1 MNIAK
6 TTDYK
11 DIVTVF
17 QDKRKLFPHIRLDYI
32 DSMIRACKC
41 VFQDGIVIMFTRYK
55 RKNRIGNVIA
65 PKGTYTIK
73 QIVNSSI
80 GNGNAQKILTLF
92 LTQVEDDVY
101 LSVRA
106 DNARA
111 IQFYIKNNFV
121 KVGTIAWKN
130 GTIPGHV
137 YCYPKSCLLYRNT
150 TID

>member
-1 MNIAK
+1 
-6 TTDYK
+6 
-11 DIVTVF
+11 
-17 QDKRKLFPHIRLDYI
+17 
-32 DSMIRACKC
+32 MIRACKC

-55 RKNRIGNVIA
+55 RKNKIGNVIA

-73 QIVNSSI
+73 QIVNSSM

-137 YCYPKSCLLYRNT
+137 YCYSKSRQLY
-150 TID
+150 